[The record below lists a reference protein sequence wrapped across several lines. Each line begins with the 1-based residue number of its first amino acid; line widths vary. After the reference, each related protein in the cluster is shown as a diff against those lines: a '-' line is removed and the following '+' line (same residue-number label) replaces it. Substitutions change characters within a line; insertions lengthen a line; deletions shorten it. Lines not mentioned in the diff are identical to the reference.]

1 MIQLT
6 QRAAN
11 HVQQMLL
18 KRGHGLG
25 LRLATRNNGCS
36 GFSYEV
42 NYADEI
48 NDDDSIFE
56 SFDIKIVI
64 DQSSL
69 PFIDGTEVDYL
80 STSAT
85 KEGFEF
91 DNPNVQDV
99 CGCGESFKITSG

>member
-6 QRAAN
+6 QRAAS

-18 KRGHGLG
+18 NRGHGLG

-42 NYADEI
+42 NYADKF
-48 NDDDSIFE
+48 NADDSIFE
-56 SFDIKIVI
+56 SFNIKIVI
-64 DQSSL
+64 DKSSL
-69 PFIDGTEVDYL
+69 PIIDGSEVDYRA
-80 STSAT
+80 TSAT

-91 DNPNVQDV
+91 HNPNVQDV
-99 CGCGESFKITSG
+99 CGCGESFKI